1 MSGSGAIFNN
11 PADNYIFTGSR
22 FRAGTNV
29 DSLQLSKN
37 NTQLS
42 IGSNSIDFSA
52 SNVFINNN
60 RVITESQNQTL
71 TVQNISAGR
80 IDISTNLSVLGDT
93 RLGSDLYVQG
103 DVSLNGTKMYV
114 PAEFTIDPAPRDD
127 KGGKVII
134 LGDLEVKG
142 TTTTI
147 NSTRVDISDL
157 SITLAS
163 NARNP
168 SDAQGAGFDIS
179 GTGGA
184 SFRYDLSNGTARFIS
199 TIGVGISGNLLPY
212 NRTSQVPVSANTY
225 MLKTSGFN
233 TYIDT
238 SANTWKELP
247 GYDISK
253 VVLSNYSYIKMEF
266 KVTFYSSPEA
276 EQYLGFRVERSILDS
291 SWTTVFTDP
300 SLGSNMGVGLI
311 SVYNGTYI
319 DDLNGAPISNNNNIV
334 TYRLSQWRNLPES
347 YDSTISDFGV
357 IGGTNTGNYIF
368 LQELYRPPL

>member
-1 MSGSGAIFNN
+1 MSGSIFNN
-11 PADNYIFTGSR
+11 PRDDYIFTGSR
-22 FRAGTNV
+22 FRAGTAV
-29 DSLQLSKN
+29 DKLKLSKGE
-37 NTQLS
+37 NTY
-42 IGSNSIDFSA
+42 IDICENYIDISA
-52 SNVFINNN
+52 INVFINNKK
-60 RVITESQNQTL
+60 VLTESPTF
-71 TVQNISAGR
+71 TVENISAGT
-80 IDISTNLSVLGDT
+80 IDISKNLNVTGVTRLGDDLYVLGD
-93 RLGSDLYVQG
+93 
-103 DVSLNGTKMYV
+103 VSINGTYMYV
-114 PAEFTIDPAPRDD
+114 PAEFIIDPTPFDD
-127 KGGKVII
+127 KAGKVVIK
-134 LGDLEVKG
+134 GDLEVQG

-163 NARNP
+163 NARNS

-184 SFRYDLSNGTARFIS
+184 SFTYDNNNLTRPARFIS

-225 MLKTSGFN
+225 MLKASGFN

-238 SANTWKELP
+238 SANTWKELG

-266 KVTFYSSPEA
+266 KVTIYSSPEA
-276 EQYLGFRVERSILDS
+276 EQYLGLRVERSILDS

-300 SLGSNMGVGLI
+300 SLGSLMGVGLI
-311 SVYNGTYI
+311 GVYNGTYI
-319 DDLNGAPISNNNNIV
+319 DDLNGAPISNNDNIV
-334 TYRLSQWRNLPES
+334 TYRLMQWRNLPES
-347 YDSTISDFGV
+347 YDDTISDFGV
-357 IGGTNTGNYIF
+357 IGGDAGNYIF